1 MIRKYPLSKEELSLY
16 LACTLNPDRKN
27 AYLVGWSVELP
38 ADTDRDRIKKAVRQ
52 VFDRHRIL
60 NARIEC
66 DEKGRYWK
74 YDSEEEIMIELE
86 TSENESPAP
95 EDYYIDMKLDG
106 GKMYRVVI
114 VDTPISVDLFI
125 IVHHLVM
132 DGTGRQVFVRDF
144 EKAFKGEDTGEPDF
158 APFEFAIREQ
168 ENEKDPA
175 FEEDRKYYKDFLS
188 GVECLFPEPDA
199 DAEIESFDQF
209 FYPFARIKDADVKN
223 KKGSAGVRTSTIFL
237 GAVGYAL
244 AVFAGSDQSVLASAM
259 SGRTEEIKNSC
270 GMFVR
275 TLPMLSNIRPDRSV
289 DEYLKEL
296 DEQTTAHRNHSL
308 YTYMDLSHELDLSLK
323 ISFAYQGDMI
333 SDKVMFDGEERRMGF
348 LRANESD
355 YEMRLYLWRKN
366 GEYLFEAI
374 YRSDHYTREFM
385 DSFSAECEQ
394 VLLEMLNKDR
404 LSDIELVS
412 EEQKAILDGFNRTG
426 HEYEKCDIVTLFR
439 RQVKA
444 LPGNTAVI
452 FGDKKLTYS
461 QVDEITER
469 LGSCLKTKGIGT
481 EDVVSVLIPRSELIV
496 LISLGILKA
505 GAAYQPLDPSY
516 PPERLGFMIEDA
528 AAKLLIA
535 DRSLMDCVPDY
546 KGELLFTDE
555 IDALPETEGLTDT
568 PKSGDRFIMLYT
580 SGTTGVPKGVM
591 LEHGNLTAFC
601 AWYRDYYSLT
611 PDSRV
616 AAYASYGFDANMMD
630 LYPALTTGA
639 AVVIVPEE
647 IRLDFSAIKQ
657 YFDEHQVTHSL
668 MTTQVGRQFAQ
679 YYEGG
684 SLKHL
689 SVGGEKLTPLYPGKS
704 FAFHNAYGPT
714 ECTIIST
721 IFKVDRLYKRVPIGK
736 PLYNLRL
743 YVVDTEGRRLP
754 VGAPG
759 EMWVAGPQVGRGYLN
774 RPEKDAEVFVR
785 NIFDAEEGYE
795 KAYRT
800 GDVVRMLPDGNVD
813 FVGRND
819 GQVKIRGFRIELPE
833 VEAVIREFPGI
844 KDATVQAFDDEG
856 GGKFIAAYIVSDKE
870 IDVALLNDFI
880 RSKKPPY
887 MVPASTMQ
895 IDSIPLNQ
903 NQKVNKRALPQP
915 VFDTQSEAEEN
926 RTRTLLEEQIISC
939 IQEVVGDLEIGVSGS
954 LVNFGLDSINSIRLV
969 PMFSERFGIE
979 LPVTKLLDGMS
990 VIDIE
995 NAITA
1000 KWSEIVQH
1008 KGSGS
1013 EAEKP
1018 SRVRKD
1024 SYPLSSVQLAVYY
1037 DAIKSEGECL
1047 YNIPMCYAFGSQ
1059 VDPERLQGAVRKVIE
1074 AHPYLNTHLM
1084 LEKGELLQV
1093 RNDEAE
1099 ADVAVLR
1106 MSEEEFKVYKAG
1118 FIRPFDL
1125 QRGPLYRVAVVST
1138 PKAVYLIQDMH
1149 HLVFDGLSSG
1159 IFLRETAAAYKGVEI
1174 EPEGYT
1180 YFDYV
1185 EDEKELR
1192 DSEDY
1197 TGSEKYFEEAFKSFE
1212 EATEIPPD
1220 KSGAAEEGFIGE
1232 TEKLLP
1238 KAEIDTF
1245 CKKQGVTASALF
1257 LAAVFYT
1264 ASRFAAN
1271 KKVALSTISSGRDG
1285 LKNIRSLGM
1294 FVHTIPLIMDLD
1306 RDLQVDGLIKEAND
1320 CMRNGIKHEAY
1331 PFAELAAKYSYHTEL
1346 MYEYQVGVT
1355 GTDVGEELKY
1365 ERIPLKLEVPK
1376 FKTTVVIG
1384 EKEDSYSVLVR
1395 YNDALY
1401 TAEYMETLAGAVC
1414 TVTLSFLA
1422 DEKADVRRISMLNGE
1437 EKELLRGFSCVKS
1450 CEPACNLL
1458 HKAFEA
1464 AALKFPDRE
1473 ALITAEGSWTFK
1485 KLNETAN
1492 IIAGNLTARGLKIRD
1507 SIVLLLPR
1515 RRFYFAALFGA
1526 LKAGA
1531 TFIPCD
1537 PEYPSERISHILG
1550 DADAKYILTTADHA
1564 GDYSGDKVLLIDDM
1578 MAGEQTE
1585 NPEASVSPEDLAYMI
1600 YTSGSTGKPKGVEL
1614 THRGICNYINPD
1626 KDSIFFD
1633 YVSDRLE
1640 RIVSVTTVS
1649 FDMSFKDTVG
1659 ILCNGKTVVF
1669 TNEEEMNDPRA
1680 LAKAMVKTGA
1690 DAFSA
1695 TPSRL
1700 LQYMEYE
1707 PFKEALS
1714 KCALVICGGEAY
1726 PKVLQERLLSLG
1738 IPTLMN
1744 SYGPTEITVSS
1755 NMADLSRAEH
1765 ISVGRP
1771 LPNYIEYIVDSDG
1784 NPVPHGVMGEL
1795 LIGGPGVARGYRKL
1809 PEMTNKNFG
1818 EYEGLRVY
1826 HTGDYAK
1833 WDRDGNVMILG
1844 RKDSQVKLRGLR
1856 IELGEI
1862 EGLIAAQSDISK
1874 AVVIIKK
1881 LNGQDNLCAYFTAS
1895 RKIDIQELKE
1905 ELGKK
1910 LTRYMVPTAYLQLDT
1925 IPVTPNG
1932 KTDLHALPEP
1942 VAVSREEYVAP
1953 AGEIEEGFAD
1963 IFARVLKLEKVG
1975 ATDDFFEIGGTSLVA
1990 SSVVIE
1996 AERSGYSITFG
2007 DLFKYK
2013 TPRALAAY
2021 LKGDISPAEG
2031 NEGKAFE
2038 EYDHAAIAEILNKN
2052 TLEAFTAKGS
2062 RPIGNILLTGAT
2074 GYMGVHVLANFL
2086 NLEKGI
2092 AYCMVR
2098 SKHGRTATQR
2108 LKSTLYYYF
2117 GDKLTEFPEETRS
2130 QLRSRIRVIDGDV
2143 TDPEALE
2150 SLKGEPIDTVFN
2162 CAANVKH
2169 FSGGTD
2175 IEDVN
2180 VGGAVNC
2187 VKFCLATGARLI
2199 HFSTISVAGNVK
2211 NTPENAFLN
2220 LNEKNMYF
2228 GQSLDNQYTLSKM
2241 KAELEVM
2248 NAVAKEG
2255 LDAKVIR
2262 VGTLAARLRDGEF
2275 QMNYRTNSF
2284 VERLRSCVILK
2295 AFPYSAL
2302 DRPIRMGPID
2312 FSARA
2317 FLKLAVT
2324 PKENCLFNAV
2334 NNAVLPYISIIHM
2347 MKELGLE
2354 IEFVEDGEFERRVAE
2369 AEKDP
2374 DKAAILQSM
2383 SAYESL
2389 HNDRS
2394 MRGVGVDYELTTQIL
2409 ARQGF
2414 FWPPVDRKYFK
2425 KFIQGLIGLGFF
2437 DSRYLKR

>member
-1 MIRKYPLSKEELSLY
+1 MVKKYPLSKEELSLY
-16 LACTLNPDRKN
+16 LACTLNPNRKN

-38 ADTDRDRIKKAVRQ
+38 HATDKNRIKKAVKQ

-74 YDSEEEIMIELE
+74 YESEEEILIEE
-86 TSENESPAP
+86 KTSTEESPAP
-95 EDYYIDMKLDG
+95 EKYYTDMKLDG
-106 GKMYRVVI
+106 GKLYRVVI
-114 VDTPISVDLFI
+114 VDTPAAVELFI
-125 IVHHLVM
+125 IAHHLIM

-144 EKAFKGEDTGEPDF
+144 EKAFKGEDTGKPDL
-158 APFEFAIREQ
+158 APYEFAIREQ

-175 FEEDRKYYKDFLS
+175 FEEDRKYYKDFFS

-199 DAEIESFDQF
+199 DGQIEGFGQF
-209 FYPFARIKDADVKN
+209 FYPFKSIKEADVKN
-223 KKGSAGVRTSTIFL
+223 KKTSAGVRTSTIFL
-237 GAVGYAL
+237 GAVGYAM
-244 AVFAGSDQSVLASAM
+244 AVFAGADQSLLASAM

-275 TLPMLSNIRPDRSV
+275 TLPMVNSIRPDRSV
-289 DEYLKEL
+289 DEFLKEL

-308 YTYMDLSHELDLSLK
+308 YTYLDLSHELNISLK

-333 SDKVMFDGEERRMGF
+333 NDRVMFDGEERRMRF

-355 YEMRLYLWRKN
+355 YDMRLYLWRKN

-385 DSFSAECEQ
+385 DSLSAACEQ
-394 VLLEMLNKDR
+394 VLSEMLKKDR

-412 EEQKAILDGFNRTG
+412 KEQKAILDGFNQTG
-426 HEYEKCDIVTLFR
+426 KEYEKCDIVTLFR
-439 RQVKA
+439 RQAKA
-444 LPGNTAVI
+444 LPDNTAVI
-452 FGDKKLTYS
+452 FGDKKFSYS
-461 QVDEITER
+461 QVDAITER
-469 LGSCLKTKGIGT
+469 LGGYLKAKGIGR
-481 EDVVSVLIPRSELIV
+481 EDVVSVLIPRSEYIV
-496 LISLGILKA
+496 LVSLGVLKS

-516 PPERLGFMIEDA
+516 PSERLEFMIEDA

-535 DRSLMDCVPDY
+535 DRSLKDLVPRY
-546 KGELLFTDE
+546 KGEILYTDE
-555 IDALPETEGLTDT
+555 IGALPKTEELTDT

-591 LEHGNLTAFC
+591 LEHGNLSAFC
-601 AWYRDYYSLT
+601 AWHREYFSLT
-611 PDSRV
+611 PDSIV
-616 AAYASYGFDANMMD
+616 AAYASYGFDADMMD
-630 LYPALTTGA
+630 LYPTLTSGA
-639 AVVIVPEE
+639 TLVMIPEE
-647 IRLDFSAIKQ
+647 IRLDFKAIKQ
-657 YFDEHQVTHSL
+657 CFDEHGVTHSF

-679 YYEGG
+679 FYDGG

-689 SVGGEKLTPLYPGKS
+689 YVGGEKLTPICLDRS
-704 FAFHNAYGPT
+704 FAFHNCYGPT
-714 ECTIIST
+714 ECTVIST

-736 PLYNLRL
+736 PLDNLKL
-743 YVVDTEGRRLP
+743 YVVDPEGRRLP

-759 EMWVAGPQVGRGYLN
+759 ELLVAGHQVARGYLN
-774 RPEKDAEVFVR
+774 RPEKNAEAFVK
-785 NIFDAEEGYE
+785 NIYDSEEGYE
-795 KAYRT
+795 RAYRT
-800 GDVVRMLPDGNVD
+800 GDVVRILPDGNID

-833 VEAVIREFPGI
+833 VEAVIGEFPGI
-844 KDATVQAFDDEG
+844 NDVTVQAFDEEG
-856 GGKFIAAYIVSDKE
+856 GGKFIAAYIVSEKK
-870 IDVALLNDFI
+870 IDVAALNDFI

-887 MVPASTMQ
+887 MVPAATMQ
-895 IDSIPLNQ
+895 IDAVPLNQ
-903 NQKVNKRALPQP
+903 NQKVNKRALPRP
-915 VFDTQSEAEEN
+915 VFNTQSEAEEK
-926 RTRTLLEEQIISC
+926 RTMTLLEEQIISC
-939 IQEVVGDLEIGVSGS
+939 IHEATGDAEIGVSGS
-954 LVNFGLDSINSIRLV
+954 LVNYGLDSINSIRLV
-969 PMFSERFGIE
+969 PLFSERFGIE

-995 NAITA
+995 NTIIE
-1000 KWSEIVQH
+1000 KWGEIVQN
-1008 KGSGS
+1008 GSSLGPV
-1013 EAEKP
+1013 EK
-1018 SRVRKD
+1018 SHERKD

-1037 DAIKSEGECL
+1037 DAIKNEGQCL
-1047 YNIPMCYAFGSQ
+1047 YNIPMCYAFRSK
-1059 VDPERLQGAVRKVIE
+1059 VDPERLQRAVRKVIE
-1074 AHPYLNTHLM
+1074 AHPYLNTHLI
-1084 LEKGELLQV
+1084 LEKGELRQV
-1093 RNDEAE
+1093 RNDEADV
-1099 ADVAVLR
+1099 DVAALS
-1106 MSEEEFKVYKAG
+1106 MSEEEFGKYKEG

-1138 PKAVYLIQDMH
+1138 EKAIYLLQDMH
-1149 HLVFDGLSSG
+1149 HLIFDGLSGG
-1159 IFLRETAAAYKGVEI
+1159 IFLRETADAYRGNEI
-1174 EPEGYT
+1174 EPESYT

-1185 EDEKELR
+1185 EDEINSR
-1192 DSEDY
+1192 DSEY
-1197 TGSEKYFEEAFKSFE
+1197 YAGSVAYFEEAFKDFE

-1220 KSGAAEEGFIGE
+1220 KSGSAEEGFIGE
-1232 TEKLLP
+1232 TEKLIS
-1238 KAEIDTF
+1238 KAEIDAF
-1245 CKKQGVTASALF
+1245 CRKQGVTTSALF

-1285 LKNIRSLGM
+1285 LNNIRSLGM

-1306 RDLQVDGLIKEAND
+1306 RDLKVEELIREAND
-1320 CMRNGIKHEAY
+1320 CMRNGIKHEAC
-1331 PFAELAAKYSYHTEL
+1331 PFAELAAKYSYRTAL
-1346 MYEYQVGVT
+1346 MYEYQVGVI
-1355 GTDVGEELKY
+1355 GEDVGEELKY
-1365 ERIPLKLEVPK
+1365 ERIPLKLEAPK

-1384 EKEDSYSVLVR
+1384 EKEGSYSVLVR

-1401 TAEYMETLAGAVC
+1401 TKEYMETLAGAVC
-1414 TVTLSFLA
+1414 TVTQTLA
-1422 DEKADVRRISMLNGE
+1422 SDPQADVKKISMLNVE
-1437 EKELLRGFSCVKS
+1437 EQKLLKGFGFVKS
-1450 CEPACNLL
+1450 CKPVHDLL

-1464 AALKFPDRE
+1464 AADRCPDRE
-1473 ALITAEGSWTFK
+1473 ALITAEGSRTFK
-1485 KLNETAN
+1485 ELNETAN
-1492 IIAGNLTARGLKIRD
+1492 IIASNLLSRGLKPRD

-1515 RRFYFAALFGA
+1515 RWFYFAALFGA

-1531 TFIPCD
+1531 AFIPCD
-1537 PEYPSERISHILG
+1537 PEYPAERISHIVG
-1550 DADAKYILTTADHA
+1550 DADAKYILTTPDRA
-1564 GDYSGDKVLLIDDM
+1564 GDYSDDKVLLIDDM
-1578 MAGEQTE
+1578 MTGGETC
-1585 NPEASVSPEDLAYMI
+1585 NPEVSVSPEDLAYMI

-1633 YVSDRLE
+1633 HVAKKLE

-1680 LAKAMVKTGA
+1680 LAKAMIRTGA
-1690 DAFSA
+1690 DTFSA

-1707 PFKEALS
+1707 PFKEALA
-1714 KCALVICGGEAY
+1714 KCSLVICGGEAY

-1738 IPTLMN
+1738 IPALMN

-1755 NMADLSRAEH
+1755 NMADLTRAEQ

-1795 LIGGPGVARGYRKL
+1795 LIGGPGVARGYRNL
-1809 PEMTNKNFG
+1809 PEMTERNFG
-1818 EYEGLRVY
+1818 KYEGVSVY

-1833 WDRDGNVMILG
+1833 WDRDGNVIILG

-1862 EGLIAAQSDISK
+1862 EGLIARQDGINK
-1874 AVVIIKK
+1874 AVVVIRK

-1895 RKIDIQELKE
+1895 RKIDIQSLKD

-1910 LTRYMVPTAYLQLDT
+1910 LTRYMVPTAYLQMER

-1932 KTDLHALPEP
+1932 KTDLRSLPEP
-1942 VAVSREEYVAP
+1942 VAVSTGEYVVP
-1953 AGEIEEGFAD
+1953 AGEVEEGFAD

-1990 SSVVIE
+1990 SSLVIE

-2021 LKGDISPAEG
+2021 LKGDISPAQGDSRKTLE
-2031 NEGKAFE
+2031 K
-2038 EYDHAAIAEILNKN
+2038 YDHAAIAEVLKKN
-2052 TLEAFTAKGS
+2052 TLEVYCDKGS

-2074 GYMGVHVLANFL
+2074 GYMGIHVLAEFL
-2086 NLEKGI
+2086 YSEKGT

-2098 SKHGRTATQR
+2098 SKHGRNAEQR
-2108 LKSTLYYYF
+2108 LKSTFFYYF
-2117 GDKLTEFPEETRS
+2117 GDKLMEFPEEIRS
-2130 QLRSRIRVIDGDV
+2130 QVAGRVRVIDGDV
-2143 TDPEALE
+2143 TDPEIFE
-2150 SLKGEPIDTVFN
+2150 RIKGEPIDTVFN

-2169 FSGGTD
+2169 FSSGTD

-2187 VKFCLATGARLI
+2187 VRFCLATGARLI
-2199 HFSTISVAGNVK
+2199 HFSTISVAGNVR
-2211 NTPENAFLN
+2211 NTPENAFTK
-2220 LNEKNMYF
+2220 LNENNMYF
-2228 GQSLDNQYTLSKM
+2228 GQSLENQYSLSKM

-2248 NAVAKEG
+2248 QAVAKDG
-2255 LDAKVIR
+2255 LDAKIIR
-2262 VGTLAARLRDGEF
+2262 VGTLAARMRDGEF
-2275 QMNYRTNSF
+2275 QMNFRTNSF
-2284 VERLRSCVILK
+2284 VERLRSYAILK
-2295 AFPYSAL
+2295 VFPYSSI
-2302 DRPIRMGPID
+2302 DKPVRMGPID

-2334 NNAVLPYISIIHM
+2334 NNVVLPYISIIRI
-2347 MKELGLE
+2347 MKEQGLA
-2354 IEFVEDGEFERRVAE
+2354 IEFVEDTEFERRVSE
-2369 AEKDP
+2369 AESDP
-2374 DKAAILQSM
+2374 DKAAIIQSM
-2383 SAYESL
+2383 SAYENL
-2389 HNDRS
+2389 HNDPS
-2394 MRGVGVDYELTTQIL
+2394 MRGVGVDHELTTQIL

-2414 FWPPVDRKYFK
+2414 FWPPVDSDYFT
-2425 KFIQGLIGLGFF
+2425 KFIRGLMGLGFF
-2437 DSRYLKR
+2437 DSRWLKR

>member
-1 MIRKYPLSKEELSLY
+1 MTEKYPLSKEELSLY

-38 ADTDRDRIKKAVRQ
+38 KDTDKNRIEKAVRQ
-52 VFDRHRIL
+52 AFDRHRIL
-60 NARIEC
+60 NARIER
-66 DEKGRYWK
+66 DEKGRYSK
-74 YDSEEEIMIELE
+74 YDCEEEILIEFE
-86 TSENESPAP
+86 TSSEESPAP
-95 EDYYIDMKLDG
+95 ENYYTDMKLDG
-106 GKMYRVVI
+106 GRLYRVVI
-114 VDTPISVDLFI
+114 VDTPSAVELFI
-125 IVHHLVM
+125 IAHHLIM
-132 DGTGRQVFVRDF
+132 DGTGRQIFVRDF
-144 EKAFKGEDTGEPDF
+144 EKAYKGEDIGEPDY
-158 APFEFAIREQ
+158 APYEFAIREQ

-188 GVECLFPEPDA
+188 GVECLFPEPDT
-199 DAEIESFDQF
+199 DGEKEGFQQF
-209 FYPFARIKDADVKN
+209 FYPFKGIKEADVKN
-223 KKGSAGVRTSTIFL
+223 KKATAGVRTSTIFL

-244 AVFAGSDQSVLASAM
+244 AVFAGADQSVLASAM

-275 TLPMLSNIRPDRSV
+275 TLPMVSSIRPDRSV
-289 DEYLKEL
+289 DEFLKEL
-296 DEQTTAHRNHSL
+296 DEQTTGHRNHSL
-308 YTYMDLSHELDLSLK
+308 YTYMDLSHELDLSLN

-385 DSFSAECEQ
+385 DSFSAACEQ
-394 VLLEMLNKDR
+394 VLSEMLKKDR

-412 EEQKAILDGFNRTG
+412 KEQKAILDGFNQTG
-426 HEYEKCDIVTLFR
+426 KEYEKCDIVTLFR
-439 RQVKA
+439 RQAKA
-444 LPGNTAVI
+444 LPDNTAVI

-461 QVDEITER
+461 QVDKITER
-469 LGSCLKTKGIGT
+469 IGGYLKSKGIGT
-481 EDVVSVLIPRSELIV
+481 EDVVSVLIPRSEYIV
-496 LISLGILKA
+496 LVSLGVLKS

-516 PPERLGFMIEDA
+516 PPERLEFMIEDA

-535 DRSLMDCVPDY
+535 DRPLRDLVPDY
-546 KGELLFTDE
+546 KGEILYTDE
-555 IDALPETEGLTDT
+555 IGSLPETEELKDT

-591 LEHGNLTAFC
+591 LEHGNLSAFC
-601 AWYRDYYSLT
+601 AWHRDYFSLT
-611 PDSRV
+611 PDSKV

-647 IRLDFSAIKQ
+647 IRLDFNAIKQ

-679 YYEGG
+679 YYDGG

-736 PLYNLRL
+736 PLDNLRL
-743 YVVDTEGRRLP
+743 YIVDPEGRRLP

-759 EMWVAGPQVGRGYLN
+759 ELWIAGPQVGRGYLN
-774 RPEKDAEVFVR
+774 RPEKNAEVFVK
-785 NIFDAEEGYE
+785 NIYDSEEGYE

-800 GDVVRMLPDGNVD
+800 GDVVHMLSDGNID

-819 GQVKIRGFRIELPE
+819 GQVKIRGFRIELTE
-833 VEAVIREFPGI
+833 VEAVIGEFPGI
-844 KDATVQAFDDEG
+844 KEVTVQAFEEEG

-870 IDVALLNDFI
+870 IDVAALNDFI
-880 RSKKPPY
+880 RSKKPSY
-887 MVPASTMQ
+887 MVPAATMQ
-895 IDSIPLNQ
+895 IDAIPLNQ
-903 NQKVNKRALPQP
+903 NQKVNKRALPKP
-915 VFDTQSEAEEN
+915 VFNTQPEAEEN

-939 IQEVVGDLEIGVSGS
+939 IQEVIGETEIGVSGS
-954 LVNFGLDSINSIRLV
+954 LVNYGLDSINSIRLV
-969 PMFSERFGIE
+969 PLFSERFGIE

-995 NAITA
+995 NTIIG
-1000 KWSEIVQH
+1000 KWSEII
-1008 KGSGS
+1008 KNGSSSG
-1013 EAEKP
+1013 AEEK
-1018 SRVRKD
+1018 SRERKD

-1037 DAIKSEGECL
+1037 DAIKNEGQCL
-1047 YNIPMCYAFGSQ
+1047 YNIPMCYAFGNE
-1059 VDPERLQGAVRKVIE
+1059 VDPGRLQRAVRKVIE
-1074 AHPYLNTHLM
+1074 AHPYLNTHLI
-1084 LEKGELLQV
+1084 LQKGELKQV
-1093 RNDEAE
+1093 RNDEADV
-1099 ADVAVLR
+1099 DVAALK
-1106 MSEEEFKVYKAG
+1106 MGEEEFGKYKES
-1118 FIRPFDL
+1118 FIRSFDL
-1125 QRGPLYRVAVVST
+1125 QRGPLYRIAVVRT
-1138 PKAVYLIQDMH
+1138 EKAVYLLQDMH
-1149 HLVFDGLSSG
+1149 HLIFDGLSAG
-1159 IFLRETAAAYKGVEI
+1159 IFLKEIADAYKGAEI
-1174 EPEGYT
+1174 EPENYT

-1185 EDEKELR
+1185 EDEINLR

-1197 TGSEKYFEEAFKSFE
+1197 AGSAEYFEKAFKGFE
-1212 EATEIPPD
+1212 ESTEIPPD
-1220 KSGAAEEGFIGE
+1220 KPGAAEEGFIGE
-1232 TEKLLP
+1232 TEKLLS
-1238 KAEIDTF
+1238 KAEIDAF

-1264 ASRFAAN
+1264 ASRFAGN
-1271 KKVALSTISSGRDG
+1271 KKAAISTISSGRDG

-1294 FVHTIPLIMDLD
+1294 FVHTIPLIMNLD
-1306 RDLQVDGLIKEAND
+1306 RDLKVDELIREAND
-1320 CMRNGIKHEAY
+1320 CMRNGIKHEAC
-1331 PFAELAAKYSYHTEL
+1331 PFAELAAKYSYHTGL

-1355 GTDVGEELKY
+1355 GADLGEELKY

-1384 EKEDSYSVLVR
+1384 EKEGSYSVLVR

-1401 TAEYMETLAGAVC
+1401 TGEYMETLAGAVC
-1414 TVTLSFLA
+1414 TVARAFIA
-1422 DEKADVRRISMLNGE
+1422 DADAEVKKISMLDGE
-1437 EKELLRGFSCVKS
+1437 EKERLKGFSSVKS
-1450 CEPACNLL
+1450 CKPAYDLL

-1464 AALKFPDRE
+1464 AAERYPERE

-1485 KLNETAN
+1485 ELNETAN
-1492 IIAGNLTARGLKIRD
+1492 IIASNLSGRGLKPRD

-1531 TFIPCD
+1531 VFIPCD
-1537 PEYPSERISHILG
+1537 PEYPAERISHILG
-1550 DADAKYILTTADHA
+1550 DADAKFILTTPDHA
-1564 GDYSGDKVLLIDDM
+1564 GDYDKDKVLLIDDM
-1578 MAGEQTE
+1578 MAGGEKG
-1585 NPEASVSPEDLAYMI
+1585 NPEVSVNPEDLAYMI

-1614 THRGICNYINPD
+1614 THGGICNYINPD
-1626 KDSIFFD
+1626 KDSIFFN
-1633 YVSDRLE
+1633 YVAEKLE
-1640 RIVSVTTVS
+1640 KIVSVTTVS

-1680 LAKAMVKTGA
+1680 LSKAMARTGA

-1714 KCALVICGGEAY
+1714 KCTLVICGGEAY

-1738 IPTLMN
+1738 IPALMN

-1755 NMADLSRAEH
+1755 NMADLTRAEH

-1771 LPNYIEYIVDSDG
+1771 LPNYTEYIVDSDA
-1784 NPVPHGVMGEL
+1784 NPVPQGVMGEL
-1795 LIGGPGVARGYRKL
+1795 LIGGPGVARGYRNL
-1809 PEMTNKNFG
+1809 PEMTEKNFG
-1818 EYEGLRVY
+1818 EYEGVRVY

-1833 WDRDGNVMILG
+1833 WDRDGNVIILG

-1862 EGLIAAQSDISK
+1862 EGLIARQSGINK
-1874 AVVIIKK
+1874 AVVVIRK

-1895 RKIDIQELKE
+1895 VKVDIQKLKE

-1910 LTRYMVPTAYLQLDT
+1910 LTRYMVPTAYLQMER

-1932 KTDLHALPEP
+1932 KTDLRALPEP
-1942 VAVSREEYVAP
+1942 VAVSTGEYVAP
-1953 AGEIEEGFAD
+1953 AGEVEEGFAD

-2021 LKGDISPAEG
+2021 LKGDISPVQG
-2031 NEGKAFE
+2031 DSRKALE
-2038 EYDHAAIAEILNKN
+2038 KYDHAAIAEVLKKN
-2052 TLEAFTAKGS
+2052 TLEAYMDKES
-2062 RPIGNILLTGAT
+2062 RPIGNILLTGAA

-2086 NLEKGI
+2086 HSEKGT
-2092 AYCMVR
+2092 AYCLLR
-2098 SKHGRTATQR
+2098 SKHGRTAEQR
-2108 LKSTLYYYF
+2108 LKSTFFYYF
-2117 GDKLTEFPEETRS
+2117 GDKLTEFPEEIRS
-2130 QLRSRIRVIDGDV
+2130 QVDKRVKVIDGDV
-2143 TDPEALE
+2143 TDPEAFE
-2150 SLKGEPIDTVFN
+2150 SIKGEPIDTVFN

-2175 IEDVN
+2175 IENVN

-2187 VKFCLATGARLI
+2187 VRFCLATGARLI
-2199 HFSTISVAGNVK
+2199 HFSTVSVAGNVR
-2211 NTPENAFLN
+2211 NTPENAFIK
-2220 LNEKNMYF
+2220 LNENNMYF
-2228 GQSLDNQYTLSKM
+2228 GQSLENQYSFSKM

-2248 NAVAKEG
+2248 QAVAKEG

-2262 VGTLAARLRDGEF
+2262 VGTLAARMRDGEF
-2275 QMNYRTNSF
+2275 QMNFRTNSF
-2284 VERLRSCVILK
+2284 VERLRSYAMLK
-2295 AFPYSAL
+2295 AFPYSSM
-2302 DRPIRMGPID
+2302 DKPIRMGPID

-2317 FLKLAVT
+2317 FLKLAAT

-2334 NNAVLPYISIIHM
+2334 NNMVLPYISIIHI
-2347 MKELGLE
+2347 MKELGLT
-2354 IEFVEDGEFERRVAE
+2354 IEFVEDKEFERRVAE
-2369 AEKDP
+2369 AESDP

-2389 HNDRS
+2389 HNDS
-2394 MRGVGVDYELTTQIL
+2394 LMRGAGVDHELTTQIL

-2414 FWPPVDRKYFK
+2414 FWPPVDGDYFK
-2425 KFIQGLIGLGFF
+2425 KFIRGLMGLGFF
-2437 DSRYLKR
+2437 DSRWLKR